1 MKLDTGSAVV
11 ILAVLIFYLRLI
23 ILQRERV
30 KRSRL
35 LPDQKGKKKKS
46 RPGQPSPVERYS
58 ILSRKP
64 VDLIIAGFGFLA
76 ILMGVVLNAGWIAL
90 PVVQPYWWIPAA
102 AGLIAFSWAFKL

>member
-1 MKLDTGSAVV
+1 MKLDTGLALV

-46 RPGQPSPVERYS
+46 GAGQSNPVERYS

-64 VDLIIAGFGFLA
+64 ADRVIAGLGFLA
-76 ILMGVVLNAGWIAL
+76 ILIGVMLNAGWIAL
-90 PVVQPYWWIPAA
+90 PAIQPYWWISAA
-102 AGLIAFSWAFKL
+102 AGIIAFS